1 MSTPSAPLPHRSVA
15 NIRSPS
21 GSGRHH
27 PSQHHQQQ
35 GTGPSTPNRPVP
47 SSFGSPSGLRADE
60 EIIIIELGTRKIQV
74 GFSGD
79 AAPRGCVW
87 FGPDQQRRAGDF
99 RDWQADYRFDWK
111 AADAGGFWS
120 RDHELW
126 SYDVRGA
133 DLGLVGD
140 KLEKALREA
149 FTKYLLID
157 SRPRR
162 MVWIIPST
170 LPVPLLSTALDSIF
184 SRFQPPTISLLSSSL
199 SLAVGAGVRSAL
211 VVDLGWNE
219 TTVTS
224 VYEYREVSTRRSIR
238 GGKMLVEQTHK
249 LLAKHILESQE
260 GSGDSGEHFVS
271 FEECSD
277 ITARMVWCKPRQN
290 LGSGQ
295 PTSDTLTTV
304 KEQDEGENEDPVVDD
319 EPGAGSTEPQR
330 PGAITIPLRSCSPPK
345 LLELPFDSLSEPCES
360 AFFDTQYSL
369 SSFDDHELPVHLLI
383 YHSLLQLPLDV
394 RALCM
399 SRIIFTGGCAGV
411 LGLRARIFDEVSHL
425 IQERGWDP
433 VQGKAVHQFLTNPKL
448 KQKRGRKSTSHSGH
462 GGDEEHDDEEQD
474 DVWHDAANTIPE
486 VDMIEEQVKRGTDNR
501 PRVQGQMRAVESLGT
516 WGGASLATHLKAPA
530 VAVIDREL
538 WLLHGAAGAS
548 KAGEVDQKAQRQ
560 SLGPGGL
567 MRASVAGSSWTLGV
581 WGTN

>member
-1 MSTPSAPLPHRSVA
+1 
-15 NIRSPS
+15 
-21 GSGRHH
+21 
-27 PSQHHQQQ
+27 
-35 GTGPSTPNRPVP
+35 
-47 SSFGSPSGLRADE
+47 
-60 EIIIIELGTRKIQV
+60 
-74 GFSGD
+74 
-79 AAPRGCVW
+79 
-87 FGPDQQRRAGDF
+87 
-99 RDWQADYRFDWK
+99 
-111 AADAGGFWS
+111 
-120 RDHELW
+120 
-126 SYDVRGA
+126 
-133 DLGLVGD
+133 
-140 KLEKALREA
+140 
-149 FTKYLLID
+149 
-157 SRPRR
+157 

-170 LPVPLLSTALDSIF
+170 LPIPLLSTALDSVF

-199 SLAVGAGVRSAL
+199 SMAVGAGVRSAL

-238 GGKMLVEQTHK
+238 GGKMLVVQTHK

-260 GSGDSGEHFVS
+260 GSGDPQEHVVS

-304 KEQDEGENEDPVVDD
+304 KEQDEGESGDPIVDD
-319 EPGAGSTEPQR
+319 EPNTESTEPQR
-330 PGAITIPLRSCSPPK
+330 AGAITIPLRSCSPPK
-345 LLELPFDSLSEPCES
+345 SLELPFDSLSEPCES

-369 SSFDDHELPVHLLI
+369 SSFDDHEMPVHLLI
-383 YHSLLQLPLDV
+383 YHCLLQLSLDV

-433 VQGKAVHQFLTNPKL
+433 VQGKAVHQLLTNPKL
-448 KQKRGRKSTSHSGH
+448 KQKRSKSTSHSRYGEDDEH
-462 GGDEEHDDEEQD
+462 GEEQD

-486 VDMIEEQVKRGTDNR
+486 VDMIEEQVKRGTEKR
-501 PRVQGQMRAVESLGT
+501 PRVQGQMRAVESLGA

-538 WLLHGAAGAS
+538 WLLHGATGAS
-548 KAGEVDQKAQRQ
+548 KAGEVDHKTQRQ

-581 WGTN
+581 WGAN